1 MTYIATTH
9 VGSMPRGAE
18 LTPLLKARDAG
29 EPYDAYVQRIGARP
43 ALKRAWAKD
52 SPDGHI

>member
-1 MTYIATTH
+1 
-9 VGSMPRGAE
+9 MP
-18 LTPLLKARDAG
+18 AG